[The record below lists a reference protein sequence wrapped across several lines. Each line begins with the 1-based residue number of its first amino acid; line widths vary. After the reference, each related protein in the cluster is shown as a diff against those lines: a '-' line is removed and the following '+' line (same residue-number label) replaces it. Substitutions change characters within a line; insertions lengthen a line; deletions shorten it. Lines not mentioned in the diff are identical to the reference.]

1 MEIKENTMR
10 IKIDEKINKVKK
22 ENLIKIFSI
31 IAALKKLEKGNEYD
45 KAWIHLRYK
54 KEMMVSEYINIFKIV
69 RKPFLYDF
77 MSYFENIDE
86 KFNRQNTETKIN
98 LDDYLEEIEE
108 ISQEILIIMVFEIKT
123 SKKEIVKEAERII
136 KMIEISDIMN

>member
-22 ENLIKIFSI
+22 ENLIKVFSI

-77 MSYFENIDE
+77 MNYFENIDE

-136 KMIEISDIMN
+136 KMIEISDIMD